1 MRLAPGTPLRLS
13 LRQDMSEPDRAV
25 GLLAMAGQRAALE
38 WGPALLANPLPVSPL
53 LYPLESGLIEARG
66 SHFGGLHGFLA
77 DSLPEGWG
85 VRLWQ
90 RRLARHGLNWA
101 MLNPV
106 EQLALVGEGGRGA
119 LVYAPATTP
128 PDDVATLDLD
138 ALAADARA
146 MLLGDDCHLADML
159 ATLGGA
165 SGGARPKINVGFVDD
180 GRICIDEAE
189 PSSEIAQASGYTSWI
204 VKFPALADPVDMG
217 PLEQAYATMA
227 RAAGV
232 TMAETRLI
240 SAREGP
246 AYFASR
252 RFDRPAPGQ
261 RRHMVSLAGA
271 TEAPPDR
278 PSLDYD
284 GFLRAT
290 RAITRHDGDVGEAFT
305 RMVFNILACNR
316 DDHTRQH
323 AYLMDLDG
331 YWRLAPAYDLTW
343 SEGAGG
349 EHMLSIEGEGRSP
362 TRAHVLRLAQRHGF
376 SLASIDAVIDRVRA
390 AVADWPVHAGDAGVG
405 PSLLLVAARL
415 ATIDRDFVAS

>member
-13 LRQDMSEPDRAV
+13 LRQDLSVPDRAV

-38 WGPALLANPLPVSPL
+38 WGAALLAEPLPVSPL

-90 RRLARHGLNWA
+90 RRLGRHGLNWA
-101 MLNPV
+101 MLSPV

-165 SGGARPKINVGFVDD
+165 SGGARPKINVGFVAD

-189 PSSEIAQASGYTSWI
+189 PSSEIAQAPGYTSWI

-217 PLEQAYATMA
+217 PMEQAYATMA

-271 TEAPPDR
+271 AEAPPDR

-290 RAITRHDGDVGEAFT
+290 RAITRHDGDVGEAFM

-323 AYLMDLDG
+323 AYLMDPVG
-331 YWRLAPAYDLTW
+331 HWRLAPAYDLTW

-349 EHMLSIEGEGRSP
+349 EHMLAIEGEGRVP
-362 TRAHVLRLAQRHGF
+362 TRSHVLRLGQRHGF
-376 SLASIDAVIDRVRA
+376 SLASIDAIIDRVRA
-390 AVADWPVHAGDAGVG
+390 AVADWPTHAANAGVG
-405 PSLLLVAARL
+405 PSLRLVAARL
-415 ATIDRDFVAS
+415 ARIDHDFVAP

>member
-13 LRQDMSEPDRAV
+13 LRQDLSAPDRAV
-25 GLLAMAGQRAALE
+25 GLLAMADQRAALE
-38 WGPALLANPLPVSPL
+38 WAPELLLDPLPVSPL
-53 LYPLESGLIEARG
+53 FYPLESGLIEVRG
-66 SHFGGLHGFLA
+66 GLFGGLHGFLA

-90 RRLARHGLNWA
+90 RRLALHGLNWA
-101 MLNPV
+101 MLSPV

-128 PDDVATLDLD
+128 PDDATALDLD

-146 MLLGDDCHLADML
+146 ILLGEDSHLADML

-165 SGGARPKINVGFVDD
+165 SGGARPKINLGFVGD
-180 GRICIDEAE
+180 GRICIDETE
-189 PSSEIAQASGYTSWI
+189 PSSQIALAPGYTSWI
-204 VKFPALADPVDMG
+204 VKFPALTDPVDMG
-217 PLEQAYATMA
+217 PVEQAYATMA

-240 SAREGP
+240 PAREGP

-252 RFDRPAPGQ
+252 RFDRPTPGQ
-261 RRHMVSLAGA
+261 RRHMISLAGA

-290 RAITRHDGDVGEAFT
+290 RAITRHDGDVSEAFT

-323 AYLMDLDG
+323 AYLMNPAG
-331 YWRLAPAYDLTW
+331 HWRLAPAYDLTW

-349 EHMLSIEGEGRSP
+349 EHMLAIEGEGRCP
-362 TRAHVLRLAQRHGF
+362 TRAHVLRLGHRHGF
-376 SLASIDAVIDRVRA
+376 AVARIDATIDRARA
-390 AVADWPVHAGDAGVG
+390 AVADWPTHADNAGVG
-405 PSLLLVAARL
+405 SSLRLVAARL
-415 ATIDRDFVAS
+415 ATIDRDFVMS

>member
-1 MRLAPGTPLRLS
+1 MPATNNKNTIATSRSRILILI
-13 LRQDMSEPDRAV
+13 V
-25 GLLAMAGQRAALE
+25 GLSDPDCRA
-38 WGPALLANPLPVSPL
+38 
-53 LYPLESGLIEARG
+53 
-66 SHFGGLHGFLA
+66 
-77 DSLPEGWG
+77 
-85 VRLWQ
+85 
-90 RRLARHGLNWA
+90 
-101 MLNPV
+101 
-106 EQLALVGEGGRGA
+106 
-119 LVYAPATTP
+119 T
-128 PDDVATLDLD
+128 
-138 ALAADARA
+138 
-146 MLLGDDCHLADML
+146 
-159 ATLGGA
+159 
-165 SGGARPKINVGFVDD
+165 GFVGD

-189 PSSEIAQASGYTSWI
+189 PSSQIALAPGYTSWI

-240 SAREGP
+240 SARDGP

-323 AYLMDLDG
+323 AYLMDPAG
-331 YWRLAPAYDLTW
+331 HWRLAPAYDLTW

-349 EHMLSIEGEGRSP
+349 EHMLAIEGEGRLP
-362 TRAHVLRLAQRHGF
+362 TRAHVLRLGQRHGF
-376 SLASIDAVIDRVRA
+376 SRASIDAIIDRVRA
-390 AVADWPVHAGDAGVG
+390 AVADWPAHAADAGVG
-405 PSLLLVAARL
+405 PSLRQVAARL
-415 ATIDRDFVAS
+415 ARIDRDFVAA